1 MLSTKAS
8 VVIGVVILVVF
19 GSMAYL
25 TIEKSSS
32 GSSITAP
39 TDGGYVK
46 LVNGT
51 GIQRLYEITSNTTDI
66 SFNFT
71 IYTNS
76 PVTYIYDI
84 SPLSTNH
91 NSSLNSVNL
100 TYLNKTQ
107 YPYNYIT
114 FNNTANGTSVH
125 MVLYLNKSAVKLMNA
140 TTNLESPNAYTVEIL
155 AINGKDGSAGFGFGV
170 IKLE

>member
-1 MLSTKAS
+1 MISTKAS
-8 VVIGVVILVVF
+8 IVIGVVILVVF

-32 GSSITAP
+32 GSSITASAS
-39 TDGGYVK
+39 GGYVRI
-46 LVNGT
+46 VNGT
-51 GIQRLYEITSNTTDI
+51 GVQPLYEITSNTTQI

-84 SPLSTNH
+84 SPLSSNH

-100 TYLNKTQ
+100 TYLNKTE
-107 YPYNYIT
+107 YPFNYIT
-114 FNNTANGTSVH
+114 DNNTSNGTAVH
-125 MVLYLNKSAVKLMNA
+125 MVLYLNSSAVKLMNT
-140 TTNLESPNAYTVEIL
+140 TTNPESPEVYGVEIL
-155 AINGKDGSAGFGFGV
+155 VINGKDGSSGFGFGI
-170 IKLE
+170 IKVE

>member
-1 MLSTKAS
+1 MLSTKTS
-8 VVIGVVILVVF
+8 IVIGVVILVVF

-32 GSSITAP
+32 GSSITAS
-39 TDGGYVK
+39 TSGGYVK

-51 GIQRLYEITSNTTDI
+51 GVHPLYEINDNSTQI
-66 SFNFT
+66 SINFT

-100 TYLNKTQ
+100 TYLNRTQ
-107 YPYNYIT
+107 YPYNYISS
-114 FNNTANGTSVH
+114 NNTANGTAIN
-125 MVLYLNKSAVKLMNA
+125 MVLYLNQSAINLMNT
-140 TTNLESPNAYTVEIL
+140 TTNPKTPSVYGVEIL
-155 AINGKDGSAGFGFGV
+155 VINGKDGSSGFGFGV
-170 IKLE
+170 IKVE